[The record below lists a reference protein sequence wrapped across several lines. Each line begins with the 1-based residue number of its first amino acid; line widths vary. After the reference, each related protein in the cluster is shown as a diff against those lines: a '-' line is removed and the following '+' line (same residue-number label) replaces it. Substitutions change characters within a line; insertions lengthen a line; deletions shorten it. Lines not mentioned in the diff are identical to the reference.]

1 MGCNC
6 SKGTRTNGTV
16 RNSVKEK
23 KKSASLSK
31 ANVGGIEERASFI
44 NSNSNSNEATLELLT
59 PSDDAEKKERK
70 SSRSVF
76 QRTLTTDA
84 SKVGAKMTRIA
95 SVSNGERGA
104 QVVAG
109 WPSWLASVA
118 GEAIN
123 GWIPR
128 KADSFERME
137 KVKPFCLSY
146 LCKKSSVL
154 I

>member
-1 MGCNC
+1 MGCNV
-6 SKGTRTNGTV
+6 SKGTRTNDTV
-16 RNSVKEK
+16 KKSVKEK
-23 KKSASLSK
+23 KKPVPSSK
-31 ANVGGIEERASFI
+31 ANVGGGSEERASFI
-44 NSNSNSNEATLELLT
+44 NSNINEATLELLI
-59 PSDDAEKKERK
+59 PSDDGAEKKVRK

-76 QRTLTTDA
+76 QRRLTTDT
-84 SKVGAKMTRIA
+84 SKVGALLQQP
-95 SVSNGERGA
+95 NGERGA

-137 KVKPFCLSY
+137 KVRGLF
-146 LCKKSSVL
+146 V
-154 I
+154 

>member
-1 MGCNC
+1 M
-6 SKGTRTNGTV
+6 
-16 RNSVKEK
+16 KER

-31 ANVGGIEERASFI
+31 ANVGGSEERDSFI
-44 NSNSNSNEATLELLT
+44 NSNSNEATLELLT

-76 QRTLTTDA
+76 QRTLTTDT

-128 KADSFERME
+128 KADSFERMG
-137 KVKPFCLSY
+137 KVKEPFLFI
-146 LCKKSSVL
+146 LTM
-154 I
+154 